1 MQLFPSQQL
10 RQKQSLVITAQL
22 QQAIRLLQM
31 SNIELAG
38 FLDSQSEENPFLE
51 VSAGEVDYVAP
62 QADPREA
69 APEAS
74 ETIDADMQVGALP
87 DDGP

>member
-62 QADPREA
+62 QADPRDA
-69 APEAS
+69 TPEA
-74 ETIDADMQVGALP
+74 
-87 DDGP
+87 

>member
-38 FLDSQSEENPFLE
+38 FLDSQSEENPFL
-51 VSAGEVDYVAP
+51 
-62 QADPREA
+62 
-69 APEAS
+69 
-74 ETIDADMQVGALP
+74 
-87 DDGP
+87 

>member
-31 SNIELAG
+31 SNVELAG

-62 QADPREA
+62 QGIHVKPHLRLQKRL
-69 APEAS
+69 
-74 ETIDADMQVGALP
+74 TLICK
-87 DDGP
+87 